1 MMRLVFPL
9 VHRIMYIVSYC
20 AQQVMHIPEEPDDTK
35 IFLPLSL
42 PGDSVFCRTIFNSN
56 NMT

>member
-1 MMRLVFPL
+1 MYDTSMMRLVFPL

-35 IFLPLSL
+35 IFLPL
-42 PGDSVFCRTIFNSN
+42 R
-56 NMT
+56 